1 MYFETEKVRV
11 CELLSIYISS
21 NRPYTN
27 YCRVQVRA
35 LIPILQFLILHKMM
49 IDENT
54 LIFLA
59 SDMETVV
66 DEAFTLVS
74 IYNYQS
80 IVYFS

>member
-1 MYFETEKVRV
+1 M
-11 CELLSIYISS
+11 
-21 NRPYTN
+21 
-27 YCRVQVRA
+27 RA

>member
-1 MYFETEKVRV
+1 MVVT
-11 CELLSIYISS
+11 I
-21 NRPYTN
+21 P
-27 YCRVQVRA
+27 RVQVRA

-66 DEAFTLVS
+66 DEAFTLMS